1 MVKRVRLNKP
11 KIEKTDDVG
20 FRKPP
25 KRTQFKPGQSGNPKG
40 RPRAVRNFST
50 DVLST
55 LQSPIKVNKGGHACN
70 ISTQQATLLVLRD
83 KALKGDLKAANHLI
97 DLATRFNTGQQAAAT
112 RELDG
117 DDHAILAAYARELVT
132 LHYQEGASPGRNDS
146 AKMSTKVN
154 GQ

>member
-20 FRKPP
+20 YCKPP
-25 KRTQFKPGQSGNPKG
+25 RRTQFKPGQSGNRRG
-40 RPRAVRNFST
+40 RPRGVRNFST

-55 LQSPIKVNKGGHACN
+55 LQSPIKINKGGRVRN
-70 ISTQQATLLVLRD
+70 ISTQEATLLVLRD
-83 KALKGDLKAANHLI
+83 KTLKGDLKAANHLI
-97 DLATRFNTGQQAAAT
+97 ELATRYNTGQQVTTT
-112 RELDG
+112 RELDA
-117 DDHAILAAYARELVT
+117 DDQAILAAYGRELLTGDVST
-132 LHYQEGASPGRNDS
+132 GRTVS